1 MAQSVSVWVVKLALL
16 VLVVACLVVP
26 DVGDGDGD
34 GEGEGEGEALLAQS
48 FGGLTLWPA
57 ACPMIPWS
65 SSFCPQEVWLHPTC
79 MPP

>member
-34 GEGEGEGEALLAQS
+34 GEGEGEALLAQS